1 MLCVKSRYDEILADQ
16 DALNLCR
23 HILAEGQVCTC
34 LFNQVCLG
42 NLHVLTTV
50 VTAVQMRRSIVHP
63 SLAKRLVQ
71 RGSLVLVGSV
81 LEFPSTL
88 HAEYFRQVA
97 VSCQG
102 PLASETYTMHVIRG
116 LPCRYQQQCRYHSR
130 HMATPAREALPG
142 MPFHRLLELT
152 IERMQPLQLPQSLNT
167 DKRLRMNGR
176 HYKMDYYRCGQP
188 CLQYAVVQ
196 LLSLQLLVVAGPC
209 CHSSQSTGSG
219 QMWAPCSAA
228 GAC

>member
-88 HAEYFRQVA
+88 HAEYFRQAA

-102 PLASETYTMHVIRG
+102 PLASETVHYACNTGAAVQVPATVQVQFTTHG
-116 LPCRYQQQCRYHSR
+116 HPC
-130 HMATPAREALPG
+130 EG
-142 MPFHRLLELT
+142 
-152 IERMQPLQLPQSLNT
+152 SL
-167 DKRLRMNGR
+167 
-176 HYKMDYYRCGQP
+176 
-188 CLQYAVVQ
+188 
-196 LLSLQLLVVAGPC
+196 AGD
-209 CHSSQSTGSG
+209 
-219 QMWAPCSAA
+219 APPPAA
-228 GAC
+228 GAHH